1 MTIQSTELS
10 DPIKTRWHI
19 HFFLFPFYCP
29 AEYFN
34 PISGSRGA
42 TAIHRDVNANG
53 SRSAEAACCRLL
65 RYATRMADGSTVT
78 TFRSHRPLD
87 PTPQRP
93 SEHDDDESTLGGV
106 LRSGAEVAPVESALV
121 HYVRIGGD
129 AEAGG
134 LLGEA
139 LAGLERLDAL
149 VLEPL
154 LVVQQRLQLFGLLA
168 HVDALVLAL
177 FIVLEI
183 LSANMSRLASR

>member
-10 DPIKTRWHI
+10 DPTKTRWHI

-93 SEHDDDESTLGGV
+93 SEHNDDESTLGGV

-129 AEAGG
+129 AEAGSVDEESVPKVEGMG
-134 LLGEA
+134 LL
-139 LAGLERLDAL
+139 LK
-149 VLEPL
+149 P
-154 LVVQQRLQLFGLLA
+154 
-168 HVDALVLAL
+168 
-177 FIVLEI
+177 
-183 LSANMSRLASR
+183 